1 MNAEVKMFCVLSAFI
16 AVLMQ
21 NLPVVNINSSNHR
34 VDGKR
39 GGQGE
44 DHLKLRFGPDAVIG
58 ELALSGTESVGYH
71 PRRARV

>member
-21 NLPVVNINSSNHR
+21 NLPVVNINFSNHR
-34 VDGKR
+34 VDGKS

-44 DHLKLRFGPDAVIG
+44 DHLKLRFGPGAVFDEWLLRSIR
-58 ELALSGTESVGYH
+58 LRQT
-71 PRRARV
+71 